1 MARLYDAFYVAL
13 GALAASLFVAMA
25 LLISADIVMRN
36 VGLGTIPWVLE
47 ASEYMQYVAAF
58 IGTPWV
64 LWLGGHVRVDLLLHS
79 VPPPVARALEV
90 LADLFGVVISA
101 ALLYFATAVGWTSY
115 VEGDRVIK
123 SFIFPEFWVF
133 ALLAVA
139 AFLLLVEFCRRL
151 WRARTAPLPG
161 MKPLH

>member
-13 GALAASLFVAMA
+13 GAVAAALFVAMA

-58 IGTPWV
+58 IATPWV
-64 LWLGGHVRVDLLLHS
+64 LWLGGHVRVDILLHS
-79 VPPPVARALEV
+79 APRPVARALEV
-90 LADLFGVVISA
+90 LADLIGAVISA
-101 ALLYFATAVGWTSY
+101 ALLYFATAVGWASY

-123 SFIFPEFWVF
+123 SFIFPEYWVF
-133 ALLAVA
+133 AFLALV

-161 MKPLH
+161 MKSLH